1 MPTSTKD
8 AVPDAYKD
16 DERLRE
22 LGYTPALQ
30 RCWSAFAALALVLS
44 SMSVLTSIIGELNL
58 YSD

>member
-1 MPTSTKD
+1 MPTGTKD

-58 YSD
+58 